1 MQSLHGIFE
10 NGKIRLLQPLPGN
23 IPDSSNVLVTFVIDE
38 GEPTDE
44 AEELNVAEGKLDKS
58 EEYYQS
64 IREFERV
71 EARGNITIINQD
83 EQFVFPLNDYSQG
96 GLSFISDRQFNVGQL
111 ISSGISDPSNPELVL
126 MELKMEIRGIFKTDD
141 NQYKIGCMF
150 LDPVDEDLWH
160 GLLQYLS

>member
-10 NGKIRLLQPLPGN
+10 NGKIKLLHPLPKN
-23 IPDSSNVLVTFVIDE
+23 LPDSSNVLVTFVIDD
-38 GEPTDE
+38 GVSKNDKVQS
-44 AEELNVAEGKLDKS
+44 AAKGKQEKS

-71 EARGNITIINQD
+71 EARGNITIIDQD
-83 EQFVFPLNDYSQG
+83 DQFVFPLNDYSQG
-96 GLSFISDRQFNVGQL
+96 GLSFISDRLFGAGQL
-111 ISSGISDPSNPELVL
+111 ISSGITDPSNPELVL
-126 MELKMEIRGIFKTDD
+126 MELKMEVRGIFKNDD
-141 NQYKIGCMF
+141 KSYKVGCMF